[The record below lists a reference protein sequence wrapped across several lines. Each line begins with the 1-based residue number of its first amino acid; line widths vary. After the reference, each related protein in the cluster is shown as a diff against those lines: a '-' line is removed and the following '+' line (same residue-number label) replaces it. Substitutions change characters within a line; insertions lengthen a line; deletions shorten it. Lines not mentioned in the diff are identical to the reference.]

1 MMGVFDLKMLRD
13 GTDGSIYT
21 YQDDYDELMEDYLGS
36 DEEQLIDFSPVF
48 NASKIETRVM
58 MWTGLQD
65 NITPIVHLK
74 NMKNALDEQGKKYH
88 AFTMTRLGHEYGE
101 GEDMRAM
108 FPVMKDYILNE
119 L

>member
-1 MMGVFDLKMLRD
+1 
-13 GTDGSIYT
+13 
-21 YQDDYDELMEDYLGS
+21 
-36 DEEQLIDFSPVF
+36 
-48 NASKIETRVM
+48 
-58 MWTGLQD
+58 
-65 NITPIVHLK
+65 
-74 NMKNALDEQGKKYH
+74 MKNALDEQGKKYH

>member
-1 MMGVFDLKMLRD
+1 MLRE

-21 YQDDYDELMEDYLGS
+21 YQDNYDELMEDYLGS
-36 DEEQLIDFSPVF
+36 NEEKIIDFSPVF
-48 NASKIETRVM
+48 NASQIGTRVM

-65 NITPIVHLK
+65 NITPIIHLTK
-74 NMKNALDEQGKKYH
+74 MKDALEKENKKYH
-88 AFTMTRLGHEYGE
+88 AFTMSRLGHEYGE

-108 FPVMKDYILNE
+108 FPVMKDYILND

>member
-1 MMGVFDLKMLRD
+1 MGVFDLKMLRD

-36 DEEQLIDFSPVF
+36 DEEKLIDFSPVF
-48 NASKIETRVM
+48 NASKIDTRVM

-65 NITPIVHLK
+65 NIAPIVHLK

-88 AFTMTRLGHEYGE
+88 AFTMTRLGHEYGK